1 MVKNFGSKT
10 VPIAM
15 NAVVTSHLL
24 VCLYSAAGKKAKRQD
39 FYTRRTAACTRC
51 AVDRRDQ
58 TVALQGGTATRSEIE
73 SFLDNELREG
83 VFETFGA
90 PKLKKL
96 FSRIKLVTKNDLAPR
111 KGLLLGPCF
120 VAEGLTGRSDP
131 RMKLFV

>member
-1 MVKNFGSKT
+1 
-10 VPIAM
+10 M
-15 NAVVTSHLL
+15 NALVTSHLP
-24 VCLYSAAGKKAKRQD
+24 VCLYSAAGKKAKRQN
-39 FYTRRTAACTRC
+39 FYTRRAPACTRC
-51 AVDRRDQ
+51 MVDHRDR
-58 TVALQGGTATRSEIE
+58 TVTLQGGAATRREIE

-120 VAEGLTGRSDP
+120 VAEGLIGRSYP

>member
-1 MVKNFGSKT
+1 
-10 VPIAM
+10 
-15 NAVVTSHLL
+15 
-24 VCLYSAAGKKAKRQD
+24 
-39 FYTRRTAACTRC
+39 
-51 AVDRRDQ
+51 VDRRDR
-58 TVALQGGTATRSEIE
+58 TVTLQGGAATRREIE

-111 KGLLLGPCF
+111 KGILLGLCF
-120 VAEGLTGRSDP
+120 VAEGLIERSGP

>member
-10 VPIAM
+10 VQIAV

-24 VCLYSAAGKKAKRQD
+24 VCLYSAAGKKAKRQK
-39 FYTRRTAACTRC
+39 FYTRRTPARTRC
-51 AVDRRDQ
+51 
-58 TVALQGGTATRSEIE
+58 TVGRKDWTVILHGGAATRREIE

-111 KGLLLGPCF
+111 KGLLLGLCF
-120 VAEGLTGRSDP
+120 VAEGLIERSDP

>member
-1 MVKNFGSKT
+1 VQ
-10 VPIAM
+10 IAM

-24 VCLYSAAGKKAKRQD
+24 VCLYSAAGKKAKRQK
-39 FYTRRTAACTRC
+39 FYTRRTPA
-51 AVDRRDQ
+51 RR
-58 TVALQGGTATRSEIE
+58 EIE

-96 FSRIKLVTKNDLAPR
+96 FFSRIKLVTKNDLAPR

-120 VAEGLTGRSDP
+120 VAEGLIERSDP
-131 RMKLFV
+131 RMKLFVQDSRRFFFVKLRHCKPT